1 MLSAESYSTVYF
13 IVVTLLTMVSVVT
26 MCVGGNKLF
35 FRCHKEKY
43 TILIISLILAL
54 FIGLRPVDDVF
65 VDTVAYANLFDLYQR
80 GDYSIIYHSGEL
92 AFNTLTILCA
102 KYGTLPLYFTLL
114 AMLYFLP
121 VAYTAGK
128 MSKNQGFALFVFF
141 LGSFSFYSYSVN
153 GLRQGVATSL
163 ILLACTLIYC
173 DKKWLVGILVGIL
186 GVLFHTS
193 TLLPF
198 VAILI
203 ARYYSKSDLFLIVW
217 VVCVFVSLFFPS
229 ALGGISS
236 SIDLLI
242 QDDRLSR
249 YAEGDAAKG
258 LFSSTGFR
266 FDFLLYSLLPIL
278 VAYFFKLRGKTK
290 DELYERLLC
299 VYLITN
305 SFWVIFIRANFSNRF
320 AYLSWFLYPL
330 VLAYP
335 LLNIRLFRRQGL
347 VASTVMVS
355 MLILTLIL

>member
-1 MLSAESYSTVYF
+1 MVLAESYSAVYF
-13 IVVTLLTMVSVVT
+13 IVVTFLTMASVVF
-26 MCVGGNKLF
+26 MCRGGNKLF
-35 FRCHKEKY
+35 FHCHSAKS
-43 TILIISLILAL
+43 TLLTISLMLSL

-65 VDTVAYANLFDLYQR
+65 VDTVAYANLFELYQR
-80 GDYSIIYHSGEL
+80 GDYSIIYHSSEL

-102 KYGTLPLYFTLL
+102 KYGTLSIYFTLL
-114 AMLYFLP
+114 ALLYFLP

-128 MSKNQGFALFVFF
+128 MSKNQGIALFVFF

-163 ILLACTLIYC
+163 VLLACTLIYC

-193 TLLPF
+193 ALLPF
-198 VAILI
+198 AAILI
-203 ARYYSKSDLFLIVW
+203 ARYYSKSDFFLIVW
-217 VVCVFVSLFFPS
+217 VACVLLSLFFPS
-229 ALGGISS
+229 ALGNLSS

-278 VAYFFKLRGKTK
+278 IAFFFKLKTKSK
-290 DELYERLLC
+290 DELYEKLLS
-299 VYLITN
+299 VYLMTN

-335 LLNIRLFRRQGL
+335 LLNIRLFKRQGT
-347 VASTVMVS
+347 VASIVMVS
-355 MLILTLIL
+355 MLTLTLIL

>member
-13 IVVTLLTMVSVVT
+13 IVVTLLTMVSAVT
-26 MCVGGNKLF
+26 MCVRGNNLF
-35 FRCHKEKY
+35 FRCHNEKY
-43 TILIISLILAL
+43 TILITSLILTL

-65 VDTVAYANLFDLYQR
+65 VDSVAYANLFELYQR
-80 GDYSIIYHSGEL
+80 GDYSIIYHSSEL
-92 AFNTLTILCA
+92 AFNTLTVFCA
-102 KYGTLPLYFTLL
+102 KYGTLSVYFTMIAL
-114 AMLYFLP
+114 LYFLP

-193 TLLPF
+193 ALLPF
-198 VAILI
+198 AAILI
-203 ARYYSKSDLFLIVW
+203 ARYYSKSGFFLIVW
-217 VVCVFVSLFFPS
+217 VACVLLSLFFPS
-229 ALGGISS
+229 ALGDLSS

-278 VAYFFKLRGKTK
+278 VAFFFKLSAKTK
-290 DELYERLLC
+290 DELYEKLLC
-299 VYLITN
+299 VYLMTN